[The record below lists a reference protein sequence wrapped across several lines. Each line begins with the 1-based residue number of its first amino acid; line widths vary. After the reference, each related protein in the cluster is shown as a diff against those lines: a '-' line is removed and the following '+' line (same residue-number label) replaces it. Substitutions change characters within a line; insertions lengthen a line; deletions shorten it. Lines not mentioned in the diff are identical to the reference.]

1 MHLLLSAAIFPF
13 FSRFLSVPSYVSNT
27 LLFLRSLRDS
37 SLLMRMLQPE
47 MTRQQLLNMQ
57 GTLSRMLKR
66 AMAGARE
73 KYQQLQV
80 YANRAG
86 GGTIRRLPMAFE
98 KWQFTVAETD

>member
-1 MHLLLSAAIFPF
+1 
-13 FSRFLSVPSYVSNT
+13 
-27 LLFLRSLRDS
+27 
-37 SLLMRMLQPE
+37 MLQPE
-47 MTRQQLLNMQ
+47 MTRQQFLNMQ

-73 KYQQLQV
+73 KYQQV

-98 KWQFTVAETD
+98 KWQFTAAETD